1 MKATMYVGALLVFAC
16 GSFILS
22 TPTDATSAQD
32 PGTAPA
38 STQGAAAPG
47 GRGRGGQAGFSE
59 TMPSNDLQVQRRL
72 YRAGNRTYWHTH
84 EKGFLFLV
92 ESGHARA
99 QKRGEPMRELGPGDV
114 DYTPPNVLHWH
125 GAPPNDDFVQVGLLF
140 GGGITFADPVTDAE
154 YNGRK

>member
-1 MKATMYVGALLVFAC
+1 MKTTVDVGGLLGAGDHGTGVHAREAAVPEARGAGRASGFAEAM
-16 GSFILS
+16 S
-22 TPTDATSAQD
+22 
-32 PGTAPA
+32 
-38 STQGAAAPG
+38 
-47 GRGRGGQAGFSE
+47 
-59 TMPSNDLQVQRRL
+59 SNDLQTQRRL
-72 YRAGNRTYWHTH
+72 YPAGNRTYWHTH
-84 EKGFLFLV
+84 EKGFLV

-125 GAPPNDDFVQVGLLF
+125 GAAPNDDFVQVGLLF